1 MNNQPECTH
10 CKCDIKDNYFM
21 VGDNYLQVKYFE
33 ELDGSDNIFCSKDCL
48 CESLSVMEMELY
60 TLEEY
65 EEAMIEMF
73 DVCDTCEDNQVMDC
87 VYIENDDRKSCPKY
101 RLEDGDERSN

>member
-1 MNNQPECTH
+1 MNNQLECAH

-65 EEAMIEMF
+65 EEAMMDTLDI
-73 DVCDTCEDNQVMDC
+73 CDICDNDPLDPC
-87 VYIENDDRKSCPKY
+87 PYIETDDRESCPKY
-101 RLEDGDERSN
+101 RKAEPDD